1 MSLFIKTN
9 TRKIGGFEFR
19 KFGVF
24 KSISDVLSIL
34 KKFIFMDILAPKVTL
49 HEVKSGLIITLIRT
63 NELARSTQSGKHG
76 VNNIDDVLLA
86 LMKIRAHG
94 SKALQ

>member
-9 TRKIGGFEFR
+9 TRKIGHFEFR

-34 KKFIFMDILAPKVTL
+34 KKFFFMDILAPKVTV
-49 HEVKSGLIITLIRT
+49 HDVKSGLKR
-63 NELARSTQSGKHG
+63 QSGQMGYFSPK
-76 VNNIDDVLLA
+76 V
-86 LMKIRAHG
+86 IR
-94 SKALQ
+94 